1 LNNGHITSV
10 TSNGLGHVGQQSC
23 EIIIDVDKVIG
34 TNGQSSLTV
43 IVDELGN
50 IRTLLTIKWNM
61 EAMNL
66 KFNKENFIK
75 INSEFLYGKLLSFLR
90 AEISDFSYQDI
101 LKQLKNTGDDTNYE
115 GNQYLITRQ
124 KYSET
129 VIVIDEVSE
138 EHGVDTLCTRFTLG
152 VVELAELIT
161 DYINTN
167 FEV

>member
-1 LNNGHITSV
+1 
-10 TSNGLGHVGQQSC
+10 
-23 EIIIDVDKVIG
+23 
-34 TNGQSSLTV
+34 
-43 IVDELGN
+43 
-50 IRTLLTIKWNM
+50 M
-61 EAMNL
+61 EALNL

-90 AEISDFSYQDI
+90 AEVSDFCYQDI
-101 LKQLKNTGDDTNYE
+101 LKQLKNMGDDISYE

-124 KYSET
+124 KHSET

-138 EHGVDTLCTRFTLG
+138 EHGVDTSCTRFTLS
-152 VVELAELIT
+152 VDELAELIT